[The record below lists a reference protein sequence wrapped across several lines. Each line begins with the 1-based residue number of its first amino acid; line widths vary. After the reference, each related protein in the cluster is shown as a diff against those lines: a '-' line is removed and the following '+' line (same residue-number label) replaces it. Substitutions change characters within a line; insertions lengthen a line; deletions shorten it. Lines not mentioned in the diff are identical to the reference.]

1 MTPSR
6 LQFDRIGNWSEI
18 KLEIIKRYAD
28 EYLKILTS
36 QSKTKFFHVYI
47 DAFAGAGQHISKAT
61 EEIIPGSPLNALS
74 VRPPFREYHFIEIA
88 QEKIQNLRDLVGD
101 RTDVFIYEGD
111 CNQILLRDVFPR
123 AQYSQYRRGLCLLDP
138 YGLHL
143 DWKVLAEAG
152 RMKSLDVFLNFP
164 VADMN
169 RNVFWRDP
177 EGVDKLDIERMNL
190 FWGDESWRKFVYQ
203 TRDSLFGPYPEKEP
217 TYVVVEA
224 FRERLRKV
232 AGFSHVPDPR
242 PMRNSKGAIVY
253 YLFFACQKEAG
264 ARIAR
269 YILHRL
275 PETH

>member
-1 MTPSR
+1 MTGR

-18 KLEIIKRYAD
+18 KLEIIEQYARA
-28 EYLKILTS
+28 YSTILAGHAKTS
-36 QSKTKFFHVYI
+36 FFHVYI
-47 DAFAGAGQHISKAT
+47 DAFAGAGRHISKAT
-61 EEIIPGSPLNALS
+61 EEMVPGSPLNALT
-74 VRPPFREYHFIEIA
+74 VQPRFREYHFIEIA

-101 RTDVFIYEGD
+101 RNDVFIYEGD
-111 CNQILLRDVFPR
+111 CNQVLLRDVFPR
-123 AQYSQYRRGLCLLDP
+123 VQYSQYRRGLCLLDP

-152 RMKSLDVFLNFP
+152 RMKSFEVFLNFP

-190 FWGDESWRKFVYQ
+190 FWGDDSWRNFVYQ
-203 TRDSLFGPYPEKEP
+203 TSGNFFEYPEKQP
-217 TYVVVEA
+217 THVVVEA

-232 AGFSHVPDPR
+232 AGFSHVPDPL

-253 YLFFACQKEAG
+253 YLFFASQNQTG
-264 ARIAR
+264 AKIAHDIFNR
-269 YILHRL
+269 HRL
-275 PETH
+275 H